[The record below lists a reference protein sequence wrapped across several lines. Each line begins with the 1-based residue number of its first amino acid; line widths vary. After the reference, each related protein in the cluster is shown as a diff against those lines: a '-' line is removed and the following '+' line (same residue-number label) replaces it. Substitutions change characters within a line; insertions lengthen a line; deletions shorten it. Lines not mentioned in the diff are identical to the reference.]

1 MRMKMRNGWTAAA
14 ATALGIVA
22 AAGVASA
29 DLTTEQSGSII
40 VFPKVMGTEGRDTLI
55 QISNTGNATAYAH
68 CYYINAAIEGR
79 WIETDF
85 EIFLTKQ
92 QPTHWLARSGRTV
105 NIFDDFGTDGAGFD
119 PGLIPP
125 VPLGFQGE
133 LRCVQVDSSG
143 APLPANKLTG
153 SATLIRVSDGDVSE
167 YNAIGFPGNSLVGVN
182 NSDNVL
188 DLNNTP
194 GNAGE
199 YDACPDTLT
208 INTFA
213 NGVDDPVIVDL
224 GECSSPGDCP
234 IETFLTLVPCS
245 QDLERL
251 RQGEVTIS
259 IETFDEFETV
269 RSTSITVD
277 CWLNA
282 SLDDPIFSGVFN
294 RDTLAVH
301 ARFNPVAGDGGVI
314 GVGEELRIDE
324 DGASDSAWAAFNL
337 HIEGNRFDAAR
348 DVSGDLLTALACA
361 GGSNSGASCT
371 GAGDC
376 PGGACVNGVLDQIV
390 LPEQP

>member
-1 MRMKMRNGWTAAA
+1 MRMKMRNWWMAAA
-14 ATALGIVA
+14 ATALGTVA

-29 DLTTEQSGSII
+29 DLTTEQSGSIV
-40 VFPKVMGTEGRDTLI
+40 VFPKVMGTEARDTLI
-55 QISNTGNATAYAH
+55 QISNTGNATAHAH
-68 CYYINAAIEGR
+68 CFYINAGIEGR

-85 EIFLTKQ
+85 DLWLTKQ

-105 NIFDDFGTDGAGFD
+105 NIFDEFGTDGAGFD

-133 LRCVQVDSSG
+133 LRCVQVDESG
-143 APLPANKLTG
+143 APLRANKLTG

-167 YNAIGFPGNSLVGVN
+167 YNAIAVPGNPDAGIG

-188 DLNNTP
+188 EFNNTP
-194 GNAGE
+194 GNEGE

-208 INTFA
+208 INTFSA
-213 NGVDDPVIVDL
+213 GVDDPVIADL
-224 GECSSPGDCP
+224 GDCTDPGDCP
-234 IETFLTLVPCS
+234 IDTYLTLVPCS

-251 RQGEVTIS
+251 RGGEVTIS

-282 SLDDPIFSGVFN
+282 SLSDPIFSGVFN

-301 ARFNPVAGDGGVI
+301 ARFNPVIGDGGVI
-314 GVGEELRIDE
+314 GVGEEFRTDE
-324 DGASDSAWAAFNL
+324 DGGTDSAWAAFNL
-337 HIEGNRFDAAR
+337 HIEGNRFDAPR
-348 DVSGDLLTALACA
+348 NVA
-361 GGSNSGASCT
+361 GNPISEGY
-371 GAGDC
+371 
-376 PGGACVNGVLDQIV
+376 LDQMI